1 MTTISRRSR
10 IVAFASLM
18 LLGALSA
25 QPLFAANQAV
35 MTVSG
40 KKNVFNSVAAF
51 SGESYGEKRIII
63 LATSQQ
69 LPAHLI
75 AKVRAKDAED
85 NNDSELERHYLKAVF
100 TESGEFKCIVG
111 RGQNT
116 SFTTRSSDTQAQ
128 LKQAENRVKGTVT
141 LVEEG
146 DFAKDINF
154 TFDVPYGIS
163 TEAPMPQAP
172 QAPVKPSVA
181 GKFLGNRKTSK
192 LAYVTVYPAE
202 PFNDRDAIVI
212 LFSEKDHS
220 QKQDPWIGASFGDF
234 GSALIVRCD
243 LTGGIHGCE
252 VSHAAHDKRGFST
265 IGDLDF
271 VEFDTT
277 GGNLRGQLS
286 TNGEQEVF
294 GETWEADLKF
304 AAPLP
309 AATIKS
315 LAKMDAPAKVE
326 DAPSTSASD
335 ADEDDSKPA
344 EPKRAVPTLSVYDLV
359 LPKGSNEIQYK
370 KLVEQ
375 FTFKCPAKVQA
386 AAGEMSR
393 SLQSKGWTTF
403 GSDLVTA
410 KSAILKRKNGDAE
423 LTIMVKPDGTGSRFT
438 VFTDGLNWEKA
449 AGAAEMEE
457 PAVPDDLDIDAEIN
471 KALDEIRK
479 IKIDF

>member
-1 MTTISRRSR
+1 
-10 IVAFASLM
+10 
-18 LLGALSA
+18 
-25 QPLFAANQAV
+25 
-35 MTVSG
+35 
-40 KKNVFNSVAAF
+40 
-51 SGESYGEKRIII
+51 
-63 LATSQQ
+63 
-69 LPAHLI
+69 
-75 AKVRAKDAED
+75 
-85 NNDSELERHYLKAVF
+85 
-100 TESGEFKCIVG
+100 
-111 RGQNT
+111 
-116 SFTTRSSDTQAQ
+116 
-128 LKQAENRVKGTVT
+128 VKGTVT

-163 TEAPMPQAP
+163 TEPAKPQAP
-172 QAPVKPSVA
+172 QAPVKPTVA
-181 GKFLGNRKTSK
+181 GKFLGNRKASK
-192 LAYVTVYPAE
+192 LAYVTVFPAE
-202 PFNDRDAIVI
+202 PFNDKDAIVI

-220 QKQDPWIGASFGDF
+220 KKKDPWIAASFGDF

-252 VSHAAHDKRGFST
+252 VSHAAHEKRGFST

-286 TNGEQEVF
+286 TSGEQEVF

-315 LAKMDAPAKVE
+315 LGRMDAPAKDD

-335 ADEDDSKPA
+335 DDDDDQPAKPK
-344 EPKRAVPTLSVYDLV
+344 PPVPTLSVYDLA
-359 LPKGSNEIQYK
+359 LPKGSSDTQYK

-375 FTFKCPAKVQA
+375 ITFKCPAKVQA
-386 AAGEMSR
+386 AAGEMTKG
-393 SLQSKGWTTF
+393 LQSKGWKSD

-410 KSAILKRKNGDAE
+410 KSAILKRKHGDAE
-423 LTIMVKPDGTGSRFT
+423 LTIMIKPDGTGSRFT
-438 VFTDGLNWEKA
+438 VFTAGLNWEKA
-449 AGAAEMEE
+449 ADAADKEE
-457 PAVPDDLDIDAEIN
+457 PADPDDLDIDAEIN
-471 KALDEIRK
+471 KALDEVRK